1 VNIALANELAL
12 ITRGIG
18 ISVNEVIDAASSK
31 PYGFMK
37 FSPGV
42 GVGGH
47 CIPVDPSYLAYTAKS
62 IGVEPRF
69 IELAN
74 KVNLNMPIKIVNRIK
89 AENGGTLSGKK
100 ILVCGLAYKPNIADT
115 RESPTVILIDE
126 LEKEGA
132 KVSWHDPLVLNWK
145 ESTSV
150 ELSGESYEVTIVAIL
165 HDSMDIAKIAAS
177 SKYLFDCTGKMP
189 GGHKL

>member
-1 VNIALANELAL
+1 
-12 ITRGIG
+12 
-18 ISVNEVIDAASSK
+18 
-31 PYGFMK
+31 MK

-69 IELAN
+69 MELAN